1 MTIGLLTQA
10 LVAIFV
16 RHDRAQFV
24 DPALPCAATNPSSAR
39 CARKALMIWVAGV
52 SAHRAC
58 DAASTDP
65 AVRPI

>member
-24 DPALPCAATNPSSAR
+24 DPGVALRRHKPQLGQMRPQGVKKGN
-39 CARKALMIWVAGV
+39 AGV
-52 SAHRAC
+52 PGSQNIGNVA
-58 DAASTDP
+58 
-65 AVRPI
+65 